1 VYWNLQQ
8 LPTDET
14 VLAWNDQSAG
24 VQDLNTQRW
33 SASNGSTTAMYARI
47 LLQATLAS
55 EFLRQSAD
63 ERVAARNLT
72 AAQRADVQTYR
83 AEARFLR
90 ALSYWHA
97 LDLFG
102 GVPIV
107 TEETPVGA
115 AAPPQATRQQLFDFV
130 RTELEAV
137 RAALPAA
144 APGGSAANPATYGR
158 ATQGAADMLLAKL
171 YLNAAVYTG
180 TARWAEAQAATQ
192 RVIASGAYALE
203 PVYQR
208 LFLADNNL
216 SPELIFVVTQDGSRT
231 QTFGGTTYLAH
242 APSAT
247 GSTTARCRTSGQ
259 RRLVRAPHPP
269 RVRRPVPAR
278 ARERRPRP
286 DPVRRRADAHIASL
300 TEFGQG
306 YLVPKYRNVTRT
318 GQGGSD
324 QTFADI
330 DFPVFRLADAYL
342 MFAEAAVRGNGG
354 AADRATALAT
364 STRCARAPGA
374 RDHRR
379 PAHRR
384 LPARRAWA
392 RAVLGGAPP
401 HGPDPLRTVRGRHQA
416 VAVEGERAERHGH
429 GRDVQPVPAPDG
441 RADHQ
446 PGAAA
451 EPGY

>member
-47 LLQATLAS
+47 MLQVTLAS
-55 EFLRQSAD
+55 EFLRQTAE
-63 ERVAARNLT
+63 ERLAARGVAPALRT
-72 AAQRADVQTYR
+72 EVQTYR

-97 LDLFG
+97 IDLFG
-102 GVPIV
+102 GVPLV

-115 AAPPQATRQQLFDFV
+115 AAPAQATRQQLFDFV

-137 RAALPAA
+137 RAALPVA
-144 APGGSAANPATYGR
+144 APGGSAGNPNTYGR
-158 ATQGAADMLLAKL
+158 ATQQAADMLLAKL

-242 APSAT
+242 APLGNRLNDRALQDFGVNGGWFGLRTRPEFVGLFPPALANDARGRILFGDGQTLTSPASRSSGRATWCPSTATSRAPGRAARTRRSPTSTSPCSASPT
-247 GSTTARCRTSGQ
+247 RTSCTP
-259 RRLVRAPHPP
+259 RPRCAATAAPPTAPP
-269 RVRRPVPAR
+269 RW
-278 ARERRPRP
+278 
-286 DPVRRRADAHIASL
+286 
-300 TEFGQG
+300 
-306 YLVPKYRNVTRT
+306 
-318 GQGGSD
+318 
-324 QTFADI
+324 
-330 DFPVFRLADAYL
+330 
-342 MFAEAAVRGNGG
+342 
-354 AADRATALAT
+354 AT

-374 RDHRR
+374 RRSPTR
-379 PAHRR
+379 SS
-384 LPARRAWA
+384 
-392 RAVLGGAPP
+392 PP
-401 HGPDPLRTVRGRHQA
+401 TSCSTS
-416 VAVEGERAERHGH
+416 
-429 GRDVQPVPAPDG
+429 
-441 RADHQ
+441 
-446 PGAAA
+446 AAA
-451 EPGY
+451 SCSGRRTAAPT